1 MTSKKKPAASKKAA
15 SKKKSGPAR
24 GRGKNA
30 APAPADEKRYPDD
43 LGMRWFHQG
52 AHLPDD
58 AHDTEKDDDNPSGR
72 LRLTRTAPG
81 GWGKPQ

>member
-1 MTSKKKPAASKKAA
+1 MS
-15 SKKKSGPAR
+15 
-24 GRGKNA
+24 
-30 APAPADEKRYPDD
+30 EKERCYPTD

-58 AHDTEKDDDNPSGR
+58 AHDTEAEDDIPAGR

-81 GWGKPQ
+81 GWGKAQ

>member
-1 MTSKKKPAASKKAA
+1 MSTPKKKTPKAKASKT
-15 SKKKSGPAR
+15 KSTSRAIPMS
-24 GRGKNA
+24 
-30 APAPADEKRYPDD
+30 EKERCYPTD

-58 AHDTEKDDDNPSGR
+58 AHDTEAEDDIPAGR

-81 GWGKPQ
+81 GWGKAQ